1 MGTSGQ
7 VLACIPNAQHWSV
20 QARLASG
27 IFRYEDQGLLD
38 RTHLRWFTRITIIEL
53 FQSAGFRIL
62 EMFPRI
68 FDEPMKDRFLPGI
81 ISLATAAGGDRE
93 VALRDSLPLP
103 YVLRAVPISWKWAQD
118 PSMIEVV
125 SATRLSESDF
135 WNKSALGSSLRR
147 LAHDARLVPH
157 LAFANRRGLPDIFNA
172 RISAPDGH
180 ELLVFV
186 HDDVWID
193 DYFLADRVIEG
204 LQTYDVIGVAGNRR
218 RIQNQP
224 AWIFVD
230 NQCTWD
236 SATNLSGRVAHGR
249 DPCGQVSFYGAVPA
263 ECELLDGVF
272 LGARKSA
279 LTANGVLFDPR

>member
-1 MGTSGQ
+1 
-7 VLACIPNAQHWSV
+7 
-20 QARLASG
+20 
-27 IFRYEDQGLLD
+27 
-38 RTHLRWFTRITIIEL
+38 
-53 FQSAGFRIL
+53 
-62 EMFPRI
+62 
-68 FDEPMKDRFLPGI
+68 
-81 ISLATAAGGDRE
+81 
-93 VALRDSLPLP
+93 
-103 YVLRAVPISWKWAQD
+103 
-118 PSMIEVV
+118 MIEVI

-157 LAFANRRGLPDIFNA
+157 LAFANRRGLPEVFNA

-218 RIQNQP
+218 RVQNQP

-230 NQCTWD
+230 KKLTWD
-236 SATNLSGRVAHGR
+236 SPTNLSGRVAHGS
-249 DPCGQVSFYGAVPA
+249 DPFGQVKFYGPVPA

-279 LTANGVLFDPR
+279 LTANGVLFDPRFDFHFYDMDFCRSARQNGLRLGTWPICLTHQSAGAFGTPPYIEKYRQYVEKWKG

>member
-1 MGTSGQ
+1 
-7 VLACIPNAQHWSV
+7 
-20 QARLASG
+20 
-27 IFRYEDQGLLD
+27 
-38 RTHLRWFTRITIIEL
+38 
-53 FQSAGFRIL
+53 
-62 EMFPRI
+62 
-68 FDEPMKDRFLPGI
+68 
-81 ISLATAAGGDRE
+81 
-93 VALRDSLPLP
+93 
-103 YVLRAVPISWKWAQD
+103 
-118 PSMIEVV
+118 MIEVI

-135 WNKSALGSSLRR
+135 WNKSALGFSLRR

-204 LQTYDVIGVAGNRR
+204 LQSYDVIGVAGNRR

-279 LTANGVLFDPR
+279 LTANGVLFDPRFDFHFYDMDFCRSARQNGLRLGTWPICLTHQSGGAFGTQRWIEKYRQYVEKWKG